1 MLKQFPSNPVPCK
14 REWNSVS
21 CNEKYSRVT
30 SEEQSMMLDLI
41 LWISHFED
49 IVTDQASLNLEIVRQ
64 HLERLPSQFFFTLTA
79 NKQV

>member
-1 MLKQFPSNPVPCK
+1 M
-14 REWNSVS
+14 ESVS
-21 CNEKYSRVT
+21 CNEKDSRVT

-64 HLERLPSQFFFTLTA
+64 HLELFSSQFFFTLTA

>member
-1 MLKQFPSNPVPCK
+1 
-14 REWNSVS
+14 
-21 CNEKYSRVT
+21 
-30 SEEQSMMLDLI
+30 MMLDLI

-64 HLERLPSQFFFTLTA
+64 HLEMLSSQFFFTLTS